1 MYRSKLR
8 YLYKT
13 RQIEV
18 FDMGNDDKNNRQ
30 LIWNQ
35 LIFSCF
41 SPVFCV
47 RSEQILLSNMYA
59 NLAIKEGKKIGL
71 SPIFWL
77 HDSRFDEF

>member
-1 MYRSKLR
+1 
-8 YLYKT
+8 
-13 RQIEV
+13 
-18 FDMGNDDKNNRQ
+18 MGNDDKTKSATDLEATNF
-30 LIWNQ
+30 
-35 LIFSCF
+35 FSCF